1 MSIKDTFGLDGFD
14 LAIHAAITGF
24 TIFAV
29 AAAGG
34 GEEAFVIGGP
44 ILLAISLGLLA
55 VRRTLALRRRRLAG
69 LTGGSVEMAA
79 ERIAELEQRVS
90 DLEATQGRM
99 SELEERLDFA
109 ERLLARPVAEPGRA
123 PGESR

>member
-1 MSIKDTFGLDGFD
+1 MALKDTFGLDGFD
-14 LAIHAAITGF
+14 LVIHGAITGF

-29 AAAGG
+29 AGG
-34 GEEAFVIGGP
+34 GEEAFFIGGP